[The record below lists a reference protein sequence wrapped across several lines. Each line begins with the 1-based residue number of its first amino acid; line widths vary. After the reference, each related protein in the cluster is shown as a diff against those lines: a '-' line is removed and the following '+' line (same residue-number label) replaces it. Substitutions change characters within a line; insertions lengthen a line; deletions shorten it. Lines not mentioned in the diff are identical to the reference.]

1 MNRVDDFLRELRF
14 RGLRGVVV
22 VGESLRGT
30 NVWIKHSIL
39 EAMTDGK
46 SNNSLRSTGPRRMSL
61 RGAGF
66 SMASDVEQ
74 ESEPVVYQ
82 SVESLMEDDFA
93 NIDILL
99 TKALAALRSG
109 NIRAAR
115 AHIGR
120 ARSIALDWI

>member
-1 MNRVDDFLRELRF
+1 M
-14 RGLRGVVV
+14 
-22 VGESLRGT
+22 
-30 NVWIKHSIL
+30 
-39 EAMTDGK
+39 
-46 SNNSLRSTGPRRMSL
+46 

-115 AHIGR
+115 VHIGR
-120 ARSIALDWI
+120 ARSIALDWL

>member
-1 MNRVDDFLRELRF
+1 MSKVDDFLRELSF
-14 RGLRGVVV
+14 GGVRGAVV

-30 NVWIKHSIL
+30 NIWIKHNIL
-39 EAMTDGK
+39 ESD
-46 SNNSLRSTGPRRMSL
+46 RRL
-61 RGAGF
+61 IKQLLEKYGAEENELEGAGF

-115 AHIGR
+115 VHIGR

>member
-1 MNRVDDFLRELRF
+1 LRE
-14 RGLRGVVV
+14 
-22 VGESLRGT
+22 
-30 NVWIKHSIL
+30 
-39 EAMTDGK
+39 
-46 SNNSLRSTGPRRMSL
+46 
-61 RGAGF
+61 AGF

-82 SVESLMEDDFA
+82 SIESLMEDDFA

-115 AHIGR
+115 VYIGR
-120 ARSIALDWI
+120 ARSITWEWI